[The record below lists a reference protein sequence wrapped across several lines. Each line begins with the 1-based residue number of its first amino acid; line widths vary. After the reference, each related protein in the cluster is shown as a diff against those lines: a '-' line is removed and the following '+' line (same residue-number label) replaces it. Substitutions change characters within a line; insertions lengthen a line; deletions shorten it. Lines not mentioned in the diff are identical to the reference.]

1 MGSSIPAPRSTP
13 WSARAKRALVVV
25 AVCIVAPSGCV
36 SEPGSR
42 LVQRVYAPDS
52 ASAVASSK
60 PSANDAPQGPSP
72 RQPGDSVVSGADGG
86 PRQALIAT
94 DDRSTVPAG
103 LSIPLPFDEHPIDL
117 ATALRLADAANPTI
131 GAARALVLEALANRM
146 AARSLLLP
154 SLNTGVSYRGHE
166 GFLERSSGKI
176 TNDSLQSLY
185 VGSGVSPIGTAPAQ
199 LPGVNIQTPL
209 TDAWFE
215 PLAARQRLAGARFHA
230 QSTANE
236 ILLDVAT
243 LYLQLLGNQSIL
255 GAQRLSELQA
265 HDVVNITRHF
275 AEFGEGR
282 DSDANRAFSQW
293 KRRRADVLKAEE
305 EVAVTA
311 ARLAN
316 RLNLDPSV
324 RLEAAGG
331 PLVPLELVD
340 LETPQRELL
349 QVALRQ
355 RPDIAARTAAIGEA
369 EAHLKQE
376 VGRPLLPTL
385 WVGFS
390 GGAFGGGSN
399 LVPPLVGN
407 FAGRTD
413 FDVRVYWTL
422 LNLGA
427 GNLSL
432 IKERRARVGQMAAEQ
447 SATINLA
454 RGEVSAALADSR
466 AAFNEVGVARSEL
479 ASAELGF
486 KEDLERSRQ
495 NLGRPIEVLNSLTL
509 LAQARV
515 NLIRALVHYDQAQF
529 TLWVALGSPP
539 PLEVPPEPVR
549 P

>member
-1 MGSSIPAPRSTP
+1 MGSSIPAPQSTP
-13 WSARAKRALVVV
+13 GRARAKSALIVA
-25 AVCIVAPSGCV
+25 AVCCAFVSGCANE
-36 SEPGSR
+36 SGSR
-42 LVQRVYAPDS
+42 LVEKVYKAESSESATGSKPPAKGDTRQDPPSRQPADLVGPDS
-52 ASAVASSK
+52 EK
-60 PSANDAPQGPSP
+60 EP
-72 RQPGDSVVSGADGG
+72 RQPV
-86 PRQALIAT
+86 IAT

-103 LSIPLPFDEHPIDL
+103 LTIPLPFAEHPIDL
-117 ATALRLADAANPTI
+117 ATALRLADAVNPTI
-131 GAARALVLEALANRM
+131 GAARTLILEALATQM

-154 SLNTGVSYRGHE
+154 SLNTGVSYRGHS
-166 GFLERSSGKI
+166 GVLERSSGKI
-176 TNDSLQSLY
+176 INDSLQSLY
-185 VGSGVSPIGTAPAQ
+185 IGSGVSPIGTQPAS
-199 LPGVNIQTPL
+199 LPGVNILSQL

-230 QSTANE
+230 LSTANE
-236 ILLDVAT
+236 ILLDVAR

-255 GAQRLSELQA
+255 AAQRLSESQA
-265 HDVVNITRHF
+265 HDVVEITRHF
-275 AEFGEGR
+275 AEIGEGR

-293 KRRRADVLKAEE
+293 KRRRALVLKAEE
-305 EVAVTA
+305 ETAVIA
-311 ARLAN
+311 AQLAN
-316 RLNLDPSV
+316 RLNLDPST

-331 PLVPLELVD
+331 PLVALELID
-340 LETPQRELL
+340 LRTPQRDLI
-349 QVALRQ
+349 QVALRE
-355 RPDIAARTAAIGEA
+355 RPDIAARSAAIGEA
-369 EAHLKQE
+369 DAHLKQE

-390 GGAFGGGSN
+390 GGVFGGGSN

-422 LNLGA
+422 LNMGA
-427 GNLSL
+427 GNVSL

-454 RGEVSAALADSR
+454 RGEVSAALADAQ
-466 AAFNEVGVARSEL
+466 AAHNEVGVARSEL

-486 KEDLERSRQ
+486 KEDLERSHQ

-529 TLWVALGSPP
+529 ALWVALGSPP
-539 PLEVPPEPVR
+539 PLDVPSVPR
-549 P
+549 